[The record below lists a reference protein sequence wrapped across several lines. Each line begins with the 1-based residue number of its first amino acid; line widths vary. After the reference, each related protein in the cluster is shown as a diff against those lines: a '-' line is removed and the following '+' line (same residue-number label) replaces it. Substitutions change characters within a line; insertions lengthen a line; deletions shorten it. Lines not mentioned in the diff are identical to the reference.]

1 MMIFLK
7 EKITLDVGDGAV
19 HSGGLGVAGGARELA
34 EEVPGR
40 PEGHE
45 ISLKNFPKDVFL
57 EKAEIQLPLGHVRLG
72 GGVQYFTA
80 DGPRSSSLLGINSL
94 FENIFGKNIGLH
106 VHSDKKTWNILSESI
121 AFEIFIKSFCPFDTI
136 KYN

>member
-1 MMIFLK
+1 MRL
-7 EKITLDVGDGAV
+7 TLGDSAV
-19 HSGGLGVAGGARELA
+19 HGCGLGVACGARELA

-45 ISLKNFPKDVFL
+45 IIPKKFPKDVFL

-80 DGPRSSSLLGINSL
+80 DGPQSSLSLLGINSL

-106 VHSDKKTWNILSESI
+106 VGSRIGCYRC
-121 AFEIFIKSFCPFDTI
+121 FRVFV
-136 KYN
+136 